1 MHTSRTKR
9 GTRALSETILTW
21 GAVAG
26 ALSAIIALTVKI
38 VGIVRKCKAYFKGL
52 SDNIDTLLKHDHAQY
67 MAILKLTIMS
77 ENIPLS
83 ERIIAGKEYT
93 ELKGNG
99 DVKQYYEEHLK
110 PYDKILKGE

>member
-1 MHTSRTKR
+1 M
-9 GTRALSETILTW
+9 W
-21 GAVAG
+21 GAIAG
-26 ALSAIIALTVKI
+26 AVTALIALIAKVVKVVQKI
-38 VGIVRKCKAYFKGL
+38 IGFFHGL
-52 SDNIDTLLKHDHAQY
+52 RDNVDTLVKHDHSQY
-67 MAILKLTIMS
+67 MAILRLTIMS

-83 ERIIAGKEYT
+83 ERIAAGKEYL